1 MAKYREVM
9 MKERTVADDELRSLT
24 QRGEPLRLKGENL
37 QGAHLEE
44 ANLRRASVG
53 MADLRWARLG
63 EADLSDADLVAAQ
76 IEGAELWKTRLD
88 GTRMTPLMMQELGKH
103 LSTRQLMG
111 LVIFGE
117 GEKTKS
123 GKVWSHSASSRS
135 GAPVS
140 RAAAAALLLAFS
152 GDRRYYGGR
161 SRKLPHLPT
170 SPAVYARRNVLCR
183 VSG

>member
-63 EADLSDADLVAAQ
+63 EARRTFR
-76 IEGAELWKTRLD
+76 TR
-88 GTRMTPLMMQELGKH
+88 T
-103 LSTRQLMG
+103 
-111 LVIFGE
+111 
-117 GEKTKS
+117 
-123 GKVWSHSASSRS
+123 WSPRR
-135 GAPVS
+135 S
-140 RAAAAALLLAFS
+140 RARS
-152 GDRRYYGGR
+152 CGR
-161 SRKLPHLPT
+161 
-170 SPAVYARRNVLCR
+170 PASTVPA
-183 VSG
+183 